1 MRKLLLLPAFLCL
14 CLHVC
19 AQPQTREELEKQRQQ
34 LKKEIEQTE
43 QMLNANKT
51 QTKESLLQWR
61 LINNKVNLQDRVID
75 NISRDLKL
83 INDNIYLM
91 QRDIYRYDRALD
103 TLKQEYAKSMVY
115 AYKNRSNYDF
125 LNFLFSASSFNDAM
139 KRITYLK
146 SYRSYREMQ
155 GEQIFRTQELR
166 RQKIADLSQMKG
178 SKTSTL
184 EIQSNEMSVLAAQ
197 KKEKDIIL
205 SQLRKQGKELNRQ
218 ISAKQAQMKKVNN
231 AINAAIKRA
240 IAEERERERKR
251 IEAEKAKEREAER
264 LAALAAANKPAPKP
278 SGTNPA
284 PKPVIVAAAKPA
296 PAEKR
301 ASVLLNDDNVA
312 LNASFEK
319 NRGSLPWPVDRGLV
333 LMHYGSNKLPS
344 GSTLETSSITV
355 SSEVGSPVKA
365 VFDGTVSTVT
375 NVEDMQV
382 VIIQHGRYF
391 STYSNLSGVSV
402 SRGQQ
407 VKTGQLIGKV
417 AVNLDGV
424 GSVDLYISNENSN
437 FYDPESWLRRR

>member
-1 MRKLLLLPAFLCL
+1 MKKISLLPAFICL
-14 CLHVC
+14 CLYAW
-19 AQPQTREELEKQRQQ
+19 AQPQTREELERQRQQ

-43 QMLNANKT
+43 QLLNANKA
-51 QTKESLLQWR
+51 QTKENLLQWR

-75 NISRDLKL
+75 NISRDLKM
-83 INDNIYLM
+83 INDDIYLI

-146 SYRSYREMQ
+146 SYRSYRELQ
-155 GEQIFRTQELR
+155 GEQILRTQELR
-166 RQKIADLSQMKG
+166 RQKIAQLGNVKS

-184 EIQSNEMSVLAAQ
+184 EVQSKEMAILAAQ
-197 KKEKDIIL
+197 KKEKDVIL

-251 IEAEKAKEREAER
+251 LEAERVKAREAER
-264 LAALAAANKPAPKP
+264 LAAANKPETKP
-278 SGTNPA
+278 SGPNA
-284 PKPVIVAAAKPA
+284 VPVKPA
-296 PAEKR
+296 PVKPAPPEKR

-319 NRGSLPWPVDRGLV
+319 NKGSLPWPVDRGLV

-344 GSTLETSSITV
+344 GSTLETSSVTI
-355 SSEVGSPVKA
+355 SSDIGSPVKA
-365 VFDGTVSTVT
+365 VFEGTVSTVT
-375 NVEDMQV
+375 NVDDMQV

-407 VKTGQLIGKV
+407 VKTGQSIGRV
-417 AVNLDGV
+417 AANLDGV